1 MSKMPDDGNTIAADT
16 ETISELVMKA
26 KNALI
31 DSNTILHKVNE
42 TNYNKG
48 GKYLLFLELP
58 DGRDRVRYTTHRL
71 TYFFYLL

>member
-48 GKYLLFLELP
+48 GNISCFWSFQMAEI
-58 DGRDRVRYTTHRL
+58 G
-71 TYFFYLL
+71 